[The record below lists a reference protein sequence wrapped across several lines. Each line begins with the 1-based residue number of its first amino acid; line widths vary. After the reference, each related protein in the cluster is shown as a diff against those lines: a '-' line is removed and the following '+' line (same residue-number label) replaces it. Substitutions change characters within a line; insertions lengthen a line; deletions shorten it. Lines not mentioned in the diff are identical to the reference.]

1 MKFSNNN
8 KAITLIALVI
18 TIIILLIL
26 AGVAISTLTGDN
38 GILRKA
44 VQAKE
49 ETVLAGEIEQ
59 LQLLVLEYKKIGKEL
74 KQVYFNSAE
83 DTTSIYDTET
93 GETYADNWYYITPE
107 NAQEITLKNSY
118 IVNYKTGDVVSYE
131 EGKHRIVDNNLLCIK
146 EGLVY
151 TIDAKNRSTG
161 DNWGD
166 AILHNFNTD
175 DENSGWTE
183 KSLSFDGVDDG
194 IEVPDK
200 SDYSNG
206 ITIEMYL
213 KLRGQTENQ
222 VAQILMMKRTNTANG
237 FFLMMGN
244 VSKSE
249 QSMSN
254 LYRIVSVD
262 IGGVSE
268 RFITNTFIEEN
279 VPIYISYTYNPNAK
293 DDNGVLYING
303 EKTETTN
310 LGNVENIMEVQNT
323 NIQIGSDVYITNDDG
338 KDNRYPFKG
347 EIYAARVYN
356 RPLTEQEV
364 KYNYMNTVNN

>member
-59 LQLLVLEYKKIGKEL
+59 LQLLVLEDKKIGKEL

-222 VAQILMMKRTNTANG
+222 LVQILMMKRTKVSNG
-237 FFLMMGN
+237 FFVMLGN
-244 VSKSE
+244 
-249 QSMSN
+249 N
-254 LYRIVSVD
+254 DFLYRQLMID
-262 IGGVSE
+262 IGGGSE
-268 RFITNTFIEEN
+268 RFYTNTLIEEN
-279 VPIYISYTYNPNAK
+279 EPTYVSYTYNPNTK

-310 LGNVENIMEVQNT
+310 LGNVKNIMEVQNT
-323 NIQIGSDVYITNDDG
+323 NIQIGSDVYRTNDDG
-338 KDNRYPFKG
+338 ENNIYPFNG